1 LTKAEKDWIIVEE
14 KLQFF
19 QDKENVDG
27 DNFFLKRE
35 RERERRKER
44 ERFGQQ

>member
-1 LTKAEKDWIIVEE
+1 MFFDPKSRQDCLAKAEKDWIIVEE

-27 DNFFLKRE
+27 DNFF
-35 RERERRKER
+35 
-44 ERFGQQ
+44 